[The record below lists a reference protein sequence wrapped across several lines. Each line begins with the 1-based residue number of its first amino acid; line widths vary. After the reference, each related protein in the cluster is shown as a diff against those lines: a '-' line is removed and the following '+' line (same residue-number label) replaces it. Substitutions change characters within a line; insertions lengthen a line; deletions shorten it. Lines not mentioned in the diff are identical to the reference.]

1 MLVHGRPKH
10 WSMTARDTFY
20 KSNSESWYTT
30 PHHLDIW
37 QHKYNQFL
45 QKNLLIDIHYLPSL
59 FVTVWSCCCRLLT
72 VGRQCTPAST
82 KWHPTANP
90 LFTTRRR
97 AHIYCRPWTS
107 NSYFFYCI
115 SIPLHQET
123 SLGPRSQ
130 WHLKHRPNQ
139 PTHLTICWRLVVSLP
154 RQTPSQWISNLKIM
168 MLSSPMLIVT
178 IWR

>member
-1 MLVHGRPKH
+1 MLVHGKSNH

-30 PHHLDIW
+30 PHYLDIR

-59 FVTVWSCCCRLLT
+59 FVTVWSCCCSLLT

-90 LFTTRRR
+90 SFTTRRR
-97 AHIYCRPWTS
+97 AHIHCRPWTS

-123 SLGPRSQ
+123 SLGRALNGTSNTAQ
-130 WHLKHRPNQ
+130 TNLRIWQFADVWWSVYQDR
-139 PTHLTICWRLVVSLP
+139 RLHNGSL
-154 RQTPSQWISNLKIM
+154 
-168 MLSSPMLIVT
+168 
-178 IWR
+178 IWRSWCYRLRCW